1 MARKKPKYPRT
12 LKYLRQY
19 KAEVVAEM
27 KKNLEKVNASGKLS
41 DSIKASR
48 TSIVDDNINW
58 YIEMEDYAKFV
69 DQGVKGADPNGIYK
83 NNDQKQGVQR
93 APNSPYSYKTKMPPP
108 SALDQW
114 GVRRG
119 IAPRDSKGRF
129 VPRRS
134 LNFAMAKSIFHQ
146 GLKPTYFLTKTYS
159 KYLTPEFETELML
172 NYSRDI
178 EDQFK

>member
-58 YIEMEDYAKFV
+58 YM
-69 DQGVKGADPNGIYK
+69 
-83 NNDQKQGVQR
+83 
-93 APNSPYSYKTKMPPP
+93 
-108 SALDQW
+108 
-114 GVRRG
+114 
-119 IAPRDSKGRF
+119 
-129 VPRRS
+129 
-134 LNFAMAKSIFHQ
+134 
-146 GLKPTYFLTKTYS
+146 
-159 KYLTPEFETELML
+159 
-172 NYSRDI
+172 
-178 EDQFK
+178 